1 MVASRHLR
9 GCSDVDFVEGQ
20 GAWVRTTVGHD
31 VSILVVPVWRGHM
44 RVKKVSRFDPTSS
57 PASPGSDN
65 YHRECSNMART
76 AVVARRANPT
86 SRRKEIPSRTATY
99 DAASFPGRTL
109 ALSLPHPGQ
118 GVTQMP
124 RIARIAFSLAGLV
137 LLYMVNPGVAWLM
150 IGGGLLYHAGLRIY
164 HAGLRRRRP
173 LRSVSVS

>member
-20 GAWVRTTVGHD
+20 GRGAYQRGTRRVDTCRSSLARSHAGEE
-31 VSILVVPVWRGHM
+31 SVPIR
-44 RVKKVSRFDPTSS
+44 STSS

-124 RIARIAFSLAGLV
+124 RIARIAFSLTGLL

-150 IGGGLLYHAGLRIY
+150 I
-164 HAGLRRRRP
+164 
-173 LRSVSVS
+173 